1 MAKDKPDTRTPFQ
14 RFSDLAQKVI
24 SAPKPP
30 REDKKPKSPK
40 PA

>member
-1 MAKDKPDTRTPFQ
+1 MAKEKLDTRTPFQ

-30 REDKKPKSPK
+30 REEKEPKRPK